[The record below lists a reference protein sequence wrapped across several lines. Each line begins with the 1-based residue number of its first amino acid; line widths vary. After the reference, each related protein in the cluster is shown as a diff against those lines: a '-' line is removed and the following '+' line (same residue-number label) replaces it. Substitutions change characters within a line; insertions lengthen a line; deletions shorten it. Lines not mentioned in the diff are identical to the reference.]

1 MPTIKDIAREAGVSH
16 GTVSNVIN
24 GRGNVS
30 VEKIQLVWQAAEK
43 LGYKVNSKAQSL
55 RQGQDRSIAVLLP
68 SIEDRR
74 WAAMYEVFQNEFIR
88 HGYSVQL
95 YSTRSMET
103 TEKELLAAALAE
115 RVSAVISRS
124 CLLDAAAYYR
134 AEAPELPIVLLSR
147 ESRALEN
154 VMYAAFDPERMGTDI
169 AWHLRRKGLRR
180 IGIFT
185 EPAAFPD
192 TALFLN
198 GFRTVC
204 ADETSVLDCPNHQV
218 DLRAFELFEEDE
230 PFDAIVCTDQRRES
244 AVRAACAY
252 ASRRPLP
259 LIVSAA
265 PRSAVTDPLALA
277 YELDYKRLAH
287 RIVKAL
293 LARLETRSP
302 LPPTLFMENNGF
314 RNQMPVPQLTESNL
328 RMLTMASP
336 STTALKRLLPHLEKS
351 TGIHLELTVL
361 PSLRDVYEVIQS
373 SGSGRYDL
381 IRMDVAWMDE
391 LAKKLFRPLH
401 QIPFDWDRLLAQTLP
416 EFGDSYTSVNGERI
430 CVPYDPSTQLMFYR
444 RDLFCDPTYKRM
456 YFEAYR
462 RELEVPKSFEDYNR
476 IAGFFTRS
484 LNPASPVQYGT
495 TVAIGN
501 VVVSPSEFLPR
512 LFEQGGK
519 LFNAKG
525 QITVD
530 TPEALAALKNY
541 RETYACSDRT
551 VHDIW
556 KNVLEG
562 FADGSAAMTVVF
574 INYASH
580 ILNSKM
586 SSIAGKLG
594 FAPVPG
600 GKPLSGGGVGGNHPK
615 LRAPGNGLCV
625 FVLAVFQPDRTGVH
639 LTGGV
644 VTLPFG
650 IQQPGHQ
657 GAVSLAVCGPPQ
669 RFPAPSAGGGSAY
682 YSNVSELQMEN
693 ILAAY
698 VQRAV
703 LGVCT
708 PEEALAQALA
718 EMGRTVYR
726 KFESSLI
733 MARLRVK
740 KRKEKHG
747 KHAVF
752 FFYAPC
758 ALPFSF
764 PKTCR
769 YHRNKAERTL
779 AITSNQFNAPA
790 GPRTAGP
797 SVRKRLPLRTCHVAA
812 AARSCSGGRS
822 VPAFSESAETICW
835 YSSIGGGRVEDLPS
849 RSGRPETA
857 FPPR

>member
-88 HGYSVQL
+88 NLVTLSSGTLIAQAIPMLATLVLSRL
-95 YSTRSMET
+95 YSPSEMGEWGVFSSYASI
-103 TEKELLAAALAE
+103 L
-115 RVSAVISRS
+115 AVISRS

-134 AEAPELPIVLLSR
+134 AETPELPIVLLSR

-314 RNQMPVPQLTESNL
+314 RNQVPVPQLTESNL

-401 QIPFDWDRLLAQTLP
+401 QIPFDWDGLLAQTLP

-580 ILNSKM
+580 MLNSKM

-600 GKPLSGGGVGGNHPK
+600 GRPLSGGGVVGITRSCAHPETACAFLSWLYSNQTAPAFTLLGGLSPCRSAYSNRDIKERYPW
-615 LRAPGNGLCV
+615 LSA
-625 FVLAVFQPDRTGVH
+625 A
-639 LTGGV
+639 
-644 VTLPFG
+644 
-650 IQQPGHQ
+650 
-657 GAVSLAVCGPPQ
+657 AA
-669 RFPAPSAGGGSAY
+669 FPAPSAGAEVPITATSA
-682 YSNVSELQMEN
+682 SCKWRISWQPMCSG
-693 ILAAY
+693 
-698 VQRAV
+698 Q
-703 LGVCT
+703 
-708 PEEALAQALA
+708 
-718 EMGRTVYR
+718 
-726 KFESSLI
+726 SS
-733 MARLRVK
+733 ASVRRRRPLRRR
-740 KRKEKHG
+740 KRKWTHI
-747 KHAVF
+747 
-752 FFYAPC
+752 
-758 ALPFSF
+758 LPQIRNFSD
-764 PKTCR
+764 
-769 YHRNKAERTL
+769 N
-779 AITSNQFNAPA
+779 
-790 GPRTAGP
+790 G
-797 SVRKRLPLRTCHVAA
+797 AA
-812 AARSCSGGRS
+812 
-822 VPAFSESAETICW
+822 
-835 YSSIGGGRVEDLPS
+835 
-849 RSGRPETA
+849 
-857 FPPR
+857 

>member
-103 TEKELLAAALAE
+103 AEKELLASALAE

-401 QIPFDWDRLLAQTLP
+401 QISFDWTVCWRRRCRSSETAIP
-416 EFGDSYTSVNGERI
+416 
-430 CVPYDPSTQLMFYR
+430 PST
-444 RDLFCDPTYKRM
+444 
-456 YFEAYR
+456 ESA
-462 RELEVPKSFEDYNR
+462 S
-476 IAGFFTRS
+476 
-484 LNPASPVQYGT
+484 ASPT
-495 TVAIGN
+495 IPAH
-501 VVVSPSEFLPR
+501 S
-512 LFEQGGK
+512 
-519 LFNAKG
+519 
-525 QITVD
+525 
-530 TPEALAALKNY
+530 
-541 RETYACSDRT
+541 
-551 VHDIW
+551 
-556 KNVLEG
+556 
-562 FADGSAAMTVVF
+562 
-574 INYASH
+574 
-580 ILNSKM
+580 
-586 SSIAGKLG
+586 
-594 FAPVPG
+594 
-600 GKPLSGGGVGGNHPK
+600 
-615 LRAPGNGLCV
+615 LC
-625 FVLAVFQPDRTGVH
+625 F
-639 LTGGV
+639 TGGICF
-644 VTLPFG
+644 VTLPTSECILKPTGGNWRF
-650 IQQPGHQ
+650 
-657 GAVSLAVCGPPQ
+657 Q
-669 RFPAPSAGGGSAY
+669 RALKTTI
-682 YSNVSELQMEN
+682 ELQAFSP
-693 ILAAY
+693 AA
-698 VQRAV
+698 
-703 LGVCT
+703 
-708 PEEALAQALA
+708 
-718 EMGRTVYR
+718 
-726 KFESSLI
+726 SI
-733 MARLRVK
+733 
-740 KRKEKHG
+740 
-747 KHAVF
+747 
-752 FFYAPC
+752 
-758 ALPFSF
+758 
-764 PKTCR
+764 
-769 YHRNKAERTL
+769 
-779 AITSNQFNAPA
+779 
-790 GPRTAGP
+790 
-797 SVRKRLPLRTCHVAA
+797 RLPL
-812 AARSCSGGRS
+812 CSMVR
-822 VPAFSESAETICW
+822 
-835 YSSIGGGRVEDLPS
+835 R
-849 RSGRPETA
+849 
-857 FPPR
+857 